1 MTWIDPAV
9 ERRTLQQS
17 RLLRYSGFGIAAAGV
32 ALLAFTDGAALWP
45 AAATMMLGAV
55 VATAGAFL
63 QARLELLRDPGSR
76 HAVVRLMAAFALK
89 AFAIPT
95 VALGGAGFAWTHGPD
110 FPVAFAALALGL
122 GAYVAG
128 LLLRVNGLSRL
139 PEGVPH
145 E

>member
-1 MTWIDPAV
+1 MSWIDPAR
-9 ERRTLQQS
+9 ERRALRRS
-17 RLLRYSGFGIAAAGV
+17 RLLRYSGFAIAAAGV

-45 AAATMMLGAV
+45 AAAAMAIGAT
-55 VATAGAFL
+55 VATGGALL

-89 AFAIPT
+89 AFGIPA
-95 VALGGAGFAWTHGPD
+95 VALGGAGFAWSHGPAV
-110 FPVAFAALALGL
+110 PVAFATLALGL

-139 PEGVPH
+139 PQGVL
-145 E
+145 